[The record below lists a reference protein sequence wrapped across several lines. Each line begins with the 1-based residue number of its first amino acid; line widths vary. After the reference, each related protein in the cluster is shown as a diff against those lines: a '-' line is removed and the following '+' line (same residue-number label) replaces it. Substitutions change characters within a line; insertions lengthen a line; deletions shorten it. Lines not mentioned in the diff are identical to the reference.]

1 MPDSLIIKNGKL
13 VGYSMQYIKKSSNIL
28 DDKMKNFI
36 NELIVITSDID
47 LLSDLDVRLI
57 DINNNGRLYL
67 IDPGNYYINYIDD
80 LLVYLDY
87 KEPIEDEKKNIIKPW
102 NYNKFNRL
110 IEELL
115 FMGNERLDF
124 YLLRKVIEFFEKEK
138 QGNNLF
144 SDISILQKYFDS
156 ELSVKE
162 SINSLR
168 NILKLMKMKKD

>member
-1 MPDSLIIKNGKL
+1 M
-13 VGYSMQYIKKSSNIL
+13 
-28 DDKMKNFI
+28 
-36 NELIVITSDID
+36 
-47 LLSDLDVRLI
+47 
-57 DINNNGRLYL
+57 
-67 IDPGNYYINYIDD
+67 
-80 LLVYLDY
+80 VYLDY

-124 YLLRKVIEFFEKEK
+124 YLLRKAIEFFEKEK

-162 SINSLR
+162 SINKFVKEHIKVDEDEKRLIMSLC
-168 NILKLMKMKKD
+168 KK

>member
-1 MPDSLIIKNGKL
+1 
-13 VGYSMQYIKKSSNIL
+13 MQYIKKSSNIL

-57 DINNNGRLYL
+57 DINKNNIVYNGRLYL

-162 SINSLR
+162 SINKFVNEHIKVDEDEKRLIMSLC
-168 NILKLMKMKKD
+168 KK